1 MLRIHETHRRMSF
14 VGAQR
19 AGTVKG
25 GKGDRRHLSST
36 LRILERES
44 VRDQG
49 KTENDEQQV
58 SVCGSHRR
66 SPGMKE
72 ERNEIH
78 EASGE
83 SRTAREEEGPSLAVR
98 RRGRERVHVCSNERE
113 RERGLCHWYIK
124 LSSSKQQC
132 SHRKKPKTLISPDAQ
147 MTPGRRRVEGA
158 AAVGDW

>member
-1 MLRIHETHRRMSF
+1 MKRIERGCSSEYRAR
-14 VGAQR
+14 GA
-19 AGTVKG
+19 G
-25 GKGDRRHLSST
+25 GRGKKDRRHPSFT

-98 RRGRERVHVCSNERE
+98 RRGRERVHVCQNERE

-124 LSSSKQQC
+124 
-132 SHRKKPKTLISPDAQ
+132 R
-147 MTPGRRRVEGA
+147 
-158 AAVGDW
+158 AAVSNNAVIRRDRRHSYRPTLR